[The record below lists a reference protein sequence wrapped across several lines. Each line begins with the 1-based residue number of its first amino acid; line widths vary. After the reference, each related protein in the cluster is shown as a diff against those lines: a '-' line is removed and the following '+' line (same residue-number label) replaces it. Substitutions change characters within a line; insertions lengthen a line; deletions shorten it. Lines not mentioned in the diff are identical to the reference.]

1 MRWTNDGRLPRPA
14 PQSAAAGSRGAQNA
28 MDKATLCKATT
39 PAMSGRSLILV
50 LLIISFGAE
59 PASAQGRLVGQEVR
73 GARRSCIYENSGPD
87 RARHP
92 FRQTGVG
99 AGEPCPFRYRP
110 PAQSQAPSIPPMAT
124 LSTNSPGATS
134 TISTPGNRR
143 RSCRYSYLGVE
154 YVRTIDQTLQCPMTP
169 HFLPR

>member
-1 MRWTNDGRLPRPA
+1 MRRRNDARLSRPA
-14 PQSAAAGSRGAQNA
+14 PQSAAAGTRGAQNA
-28 MDKATLCKATT
+28 MDKATLCKATI

-59 PASAQGRLVGQEVR
+59 AAGAQGRLVGQEVR

-99 AGEPCPFRYRP
+99 TGEPCPFRYRP

-124 LSTNSPGATS
+124 LSPNSSGPTLA
-134 TISTPGNRR
+134 INTPANRR
-143 RSCRYSYLGVE
+143 RCRYSYLGVE

-169 HFLPR
+169 NFLPR